1 MLPTSWTKKITKSKE
16 DIEIVALVWATGSF
30 IYTKS
35 GSVNRTEQS
44 FPSFSGH
51 LLGWAS
57 TVWRM
62 EKRCHAVV
70 SEESLPAQ
78 HCGAHRNRRQ
88 LQLQPAGLGSLVFG
102 ITPTA
107 DVSCPAHIPAWVWPY
122 VLRVSELKLF
132 LSPQHFPS
140 LESPFDLLAL
150 VDPIHTSTGL
160 LWYMI
165 QIYES

>member
-1 MLPTSWTKKITKSKE
+1 MWL
-16 DIEIVALVWATGSF
+16 L
-30 IYTKS
+30 S
-35 GSVNRTEQS
+35 GPLKVLYIQKVEVSTEQS
-44 FPSFSGH
+44 KAFHPSQGIY
-51 LLGWAS
+51 WAEPQLCGEWKS
-57 TVWRM
+57 VVRNV
-62 EKRCHAVV
+62 VV

-88 LQLQPAGLGSLVFG
+88 PQLQAAGLGSLVFG

-107 DVSCPAHIPAWVWPY
+107 DVSHPAHIPAWVWPY

-140 LESPFDLLAL
+140 LEAPFDLLAL
-150 VDPIHTSTGL
+150 VDPIRTSTGL